1 MKSALHLRLYRLY
14 LTVIHSNLLKFRPC
28 HGLHFSRSVYTLT
41 QLPDNN
47 TGAGFS
53 TAFPFACRS
62 LPAVTVIQMGIPF
75 LPVPLDSAP
84 YFSTIILGVLTFATM
99 CAGTTMER
107 QELNLR
113 FICMEKSAL
122 LKRPICKNHPED
134 HLFLLSLSSSESSFS
149 MPSICKIK
157 FLRSP

>member
-1 MKSALHLRLYRLY
+1 
-14 LTVIHSNLLKFRPC
+14 
-28 HGLHFSRSVYTLT
+28 VYTLT

-53 TAFPFACRS
+53 SAFSFVCRS

-122 LKRPICKNHPED
+122 LLRPIYAIIRCAFIFSLRGLCHQSA
-134 HLFLLSLSSSESSFS
+134 LFLSI
-149 MPSICKIK
+149 PSAIPQTIK
-157 FLRSP
+157 

>member
-1 MKSALHLRLYRLY
+1 MLGGCKSALHLRLYRLY

-53 TAFPFACRS
+53 SAFSFACRS

-122 LKRPICKNHPED
+122 LLRPIYAIIRCAFIFSLRGLCHQSA
-134 HLFLLSLSSSESSFS
+134 HFYLFRPLCS
-149 MPSICKIK
+149 
-157 FLRSP
+157 R

>member
-41 QLPDNN
+41 QLPDNQ
-47 TGAGFS
+47 TGSGFFTTFS
-53 TAFPFACRS
+53 FVCQS

-84 YFSTIILGVLTFATM
+84 YFSTIILDVLTFATM

-122 LKRPICKNHPED
+122 LLRPIYAIIRCAFIFSLRGLCHQSA
-134 HLFLLSLSSSESSFS
+134 LFLSIPSEI
-149 MPSICKIK
+149 PQTIK
-157 FLRSP
+157 